1 MRWRALQSL
10 FWAGIT
16 LLLMITVADAEG
28 DRATRPSE
36 FLLLA
41 QSEAFGAAVGLAGVF
56 EDRQL
61 GWGREVA
68 IGQDVRQRRAPS
80 PSSEDG
86 ASGTDPCRRITKGMG
101 SNQFISQACSI

>member
-1 MRWRALQSL
+1 M
-10 FWAGIT
+10 
-16 LLLMITVADAEG
+16 
-28 DRATRPSE
+28 
-36 FLLLA
+36 
-41 QSEAFGAAVGLAGVF
+41 GLAGVF

-80 PSSEDG
+80 SSSEDG
-86 ASGTDPCRRITKGMG
+86 FRDGPLPRITKGMG